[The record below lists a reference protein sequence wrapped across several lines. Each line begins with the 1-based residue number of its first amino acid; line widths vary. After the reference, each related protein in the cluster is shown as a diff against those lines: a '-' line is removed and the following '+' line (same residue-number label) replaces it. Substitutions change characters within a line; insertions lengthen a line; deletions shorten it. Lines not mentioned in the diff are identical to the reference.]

1 LSTFLFCFG
10 GLALLASWRLN
21 ALLTIHDLRFTIH
34 STMGLLESI
43 RKWID
48 GEQTED
54 LLEVADEHAKPR
66 RVWEEFLVKIAREV
80 EAVMQR
86 EMFTPP
92 GGLTYIPREYVV
104 YLSAEDDK
112 DWQGDKRRGLEQGL
126 FHVLSERARELSGA
140 TQLAAKSFAVELRVD
155 GTLEK
160 GQFRVQAVW
169 DETETGHTQVNAR
182 VGASKSGSSS
192 AAGSAVDFSDTIRE
206 RADGSQGD
214 TESGEESEKGEQT
227 VVRPRIKTLY
237 SVEIWKD
244 GVRESVEPIT
254 KSEIT
259 IGRGSRSITV
269 DLPLKGDPEISRVHA
284 TLTRDDN
291 GRYWLIS
298 KGRNPTL
305 VAGRELP
312 REERT
317 EVLPDQKIA
326 ICNFIIRIQPR

>member
-1 LSTFLFCFG
+1 
-10 GLALLASWRLN
+10 
-21 ALLTIHDLRFTIH
+21 
-34 STMGLLESI
+34 MGLIESI

-48 GEQTED
+48 GEQGED
-54 LLEVADEHAKPR
+54 LLEAADEHAKPR

-126 FHVLSERARELSGA
+126 FHVLSERAKELSGSN
-140 TQLAAKSFAVELRVD
+140 QLAAKSFAVELRVD

-169 DETETGHTQVNAR
+169 DETESGHTQVNAR
-182 VGASKSGSSS
+182 VGASQSGGSSG
-192 AAGSAVDFSDTIRE
+192 ATPAVNFNDTIRE

-214 TESGEESEKGEQT
+214 TEPGAGSEVGGQSEQGEQGEQT

-237 SVEIWKD
+237 SVEMWKD
-244 GVRESVEPIT
+244 GVRESVVPIT
-254 KSEIT
+254 KPEIT

-284 TLTRDDN
+284 VLTRDDS
-291 GRYWLIS
+291 GRYWLVP

-312 REERT
+312 REERS
-317 EVLPDQKIA
+317 EVQPDQKIA
-326 ICNFIIRIQPR
+326 ICNFILRIQPR

>member
-1 LSTFLFCFG
+1 
-10 GLALLASWRLN
+10 
-21 ALLTIHDLRFTIH
+21 
-34 STMGLLESI
+34 MGLLDSI

-48 GEQTED
+48 GEQGED
-54 LLEVADEHAKPR
+54 LLEAADEHSKPR
-66 RVWEEFLVKIAREV
+66 RIWEEFLVKIAREV

-126 FHVLSERARELSGA
+126 FHVLSERAKELAGSTA
-140 TQLAAKSFAVELRVD
+140 LAAKSFAVELRVD

-169 DETETGHTQVNAR
+169 DETESGHTQVNPR
-182 VGASKSGSSS
+182 VGAST
-192 AAGSAVDFSDTIRE
+192 ATQAPPINLNDTIRE

-214 TESGEESEKGEQT
+214 TEPDGESSLGEQT
-227 VVRPRIKTLY
+227 VVRPRIITLY
-237 SVEIWKD
+237 SVEVWKD
-244 GVRESVEPIT
+244 GVRESVVAISKP
-254 KSEIT
+254 EIT

-284 TLTRDDN
+284 TLTREND
-291 GRYWLIS
+291 GRYYLLA
-298 KGRNPTL
+298 KGRNPTI

-317 EVLPDQKIA
+317 EVQPDQKIA
-326 ICNFIIRIQPR
+326 ICNFVLRIQPR